1 MEHKAVITAVYR
13 TIDYQATQ
21 IFTWIV
27 EQVTEARCT
36 GDADKSKTLLAE
48 VFKLLG
54 NSGYGNLI
62 EALELQTCVMYRKDE
77 KMVDRALRSAYFS
90 DVEDLG
96 QAYELKSRKPRIAIN
111 RLFQIGIAVYQLS
124 KQRILEFYH
133 DFLDRYFDRR
143 DFELIQMET
152 NSNCIAIFANR
163 RHRSAVFARRI

>member
-1 MEHKAVITAVYR
+1 M
-13 TIDYQATQ
+13 
-21 IFTWIV
+21 
-27 EQVTEARCT
+27 
-36 GDADKSKTLLAE
+36 
-48 VFKLLG
+48 FKLLG

-62 EALELQTCVMYRKDE
+62 EALELQTCVMYTKDE
-77 KMVDRALRSAYFS
+77 KMVDRALRSTSSS
-90 DVEDLG
+90 DLEDLG

-152 NSNCIAIFANR
+152 NSNFVAIFANR
-163 RHRSAVFARRI
+163 RHRSAVFAGRI